1 MVTVKNCEGSQILL
15 TCKVNKLACDRFM
28 IAGREYETLGLET
41 KGSLRFIEVEVTR
54 LSSFFVLVTK
64 PQFPQGGQ
72 TGPDDT
78 STHIGCV
85 IGEKP

>member
-54 LSSFFVLVTK
+54 VSSFFVCWLPSPNSHRVGKQGQMTRPHTK
-64 PQFPQGGQ
+64 G
-72 TGPDDT
+72 
-78 STHIGCV
+78 V
-85 IGEKP
+85 L